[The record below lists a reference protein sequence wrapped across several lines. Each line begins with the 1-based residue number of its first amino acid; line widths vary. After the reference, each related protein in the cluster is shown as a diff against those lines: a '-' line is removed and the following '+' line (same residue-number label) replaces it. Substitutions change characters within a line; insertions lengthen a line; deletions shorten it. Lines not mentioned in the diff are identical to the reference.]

1 MPRYTMPDGEQLFV
15 REIGQGE
22 PVLVLS
28 GLGMHSWQWLPFLL
42 PNIKKYK
49 FYIPDWRGFGGS
61 SACKI
66 PDDFDAIS
74 NHWRDLDSLID
85 QLKLDQFILMGYSMG
100 ATTAMHGMQYGDLK
114 SKLKAYL
121 HIDQT
126 PKIPSDFTWEFG
138 LFGKKYFKV
147 KRLLRDFSAFLHQ
160 YSNYTF
166 VDELP
171 LEPRTELIQIWL
183 NFIKIQGSNKLSPI
197 MFKLALKHPQLQ
209 KHLLP
214 IRRLDYMR
222 WYIDNYLNHNE
233 DYREAIAN
241 LNCPTT
247 FFMGEKSSLYPVE
260 GQLLVSNTLANAQN
274 IIFKRSGHTPLITEP
289 VKFSR
294 EISAFLK
301 RAS

>member
-1 MPRYTMPDGEQLFV
+1 MPFYTMPDGEKLFV

-22 PVLVLS
+22 PVIVLS

-42 PNIKKYK
+42 PNIKQYK

-61 SACKI
+61 RACKI
-66 PDDFDAIS
+66 PQDIAAIP
-74 NHWRDLDSLID
+74 NHWRDLDCLIE
-85 QLKLDQFILMGYSMG
+85 QLGLDNFILLGYSMG
-100 ATTAMHGMQYGDLK
+100 ASTAMHGMQYGNLQN
-114 SKLKAYL
+114 KLKAYL

-126 PKIPSDFTWEFG
+126 PKIPSDLNWEFG

-147 KRLLRDFSAFLHQ
+147 KRLLKDFSEFLQQ
-160 YSNYTF
+160 YSNYRY

-171 LEPRTELIQIWL
+171 IEPRTELIQIWL

-197 MFKLALKHPQLQ
+197 MFNLALKHPLLQ

-214 IRRLDYMR
+214 IRRMDYLK

-233 DYREAIAN
+233 DYRATISTVA
-241 LNCPTT
+241 CPTT
-247 FFMGEKSSLYPVE
+247 FCIGELSKLYPIE
-260 GQLLVSNTLANAQN
+260 GQLRVSDSLVNSQN
-274 IIFKRSGHTPLITEP
+274 IIFKKSGHTPLITEP

-294 EISAFLK
+294 EISTFLK
-301 RAS
+301 NVG